1 MKIAMIRVHRS
12 LQEQKFSA
20 KILLQV
26 HDELVLE
33 VPRSELQEASELVRR
48 EMQDAATLRVPLL
61 VDLTAA
67 DNWKDAK

>member
-12 LQEQKFSA
+12 LQERDFSTR
-20 KILLQV
+20 ILLQV

-33 VPRSELQEASELVRR
+33 VPRAELQEASELVRR
-48 EMQDAATLRVPLL
+48 EMQNAAILKVPLL